1 MNIQRLKY
9 LLKRLG
15 LSVLSLWAV
24 ATFLF
29 LAFRLVPGDPTT
41 AVIAPHMSDQ
51 ARQELAAQYG
61 LTQPLH
67 IQYLR
72 FLENIVTFQLGT
84 SFQYSSPVTEIIKNR
99 LVNTLLLMVTSV
111 TLAYVLGIIIGA
123 FFAWKRDTKVDTI
136 GIGLVLVMYAAPV
149 FWTGML
155 ALMIFSFRL
164 EWVPT
169 GGAHSVTFVAE
180 SFWDDYLS
188 VDFLH
193 HLILPV
199 VVTTLYYLSVPAL
212 TMRNN
217 LLDVLRED
225 FIEMMRAAGLSNFSI
240 LYRHAARN
248 ALLPVLHYAAVSLGF
263 AIGGSVIIEKVFSWP
278 GLGRL
283 MWQATLAQDYPLA
296 QYSFLMLAAI
306 VILLNFFA
314 DVLSAYV
321 DPRVAVDQTQVSS
334 NE

>member
-1 MNIQRLKY
+1 MNVQRLKY

-15 LSVLSLWAV
+15 LSLVSLWLV
-24 ATFLF
+24 ATILF
-29 LAFRLVPGDPTT
+29 LIFRLLPGDPTT
-41 AVIAPHMSDQ
+41 SVISPQMSQQ

-67 IQYLR
+67 VQYVYYLK
-72 FLENIVTFQLGT
+72 NVATMNLGN
-84 SFQYSSPVTEIIKNR
+84 SFQYSSPVTEIISGR
-99 LVNTLLLMVTSV
+99 LVNTLVLMVTSV
-111 TLAYVLGIIIGA
+111 TLAYVLGVVIGA
-123 FFAWKRDTKVDTI
+123 FLAWKRDTRIDIFGV
-136 GIGLVLVMYAAPV
+136 GVVLIMYAAPV

-155 ALMIFSFRL
+155 GLMVFSFRL
-164 EWVPT
+164 GWVPS
-169 GGAHSVTFVAE
+169 GGIHSVTFVADG
-180 SFWDDYLS
+180 FWDNYIS
-188 VDFLH
+188 MDFLR
-193 HLILPV
+193 HLALPV
-199 VVTTLYYLSVPAL
+199 TVTTLYFLSVPAL

-225 FIEMMRAAGLSNFSI
+225 FIEMMRAAGLSEYSI

-283 MWQATLAQDYPLA
+283 IWQATLAQDYPLA
-296 QYSFLMLAAI
+296 QFSFLMLATI
-306 VILLNFFA
+306 VIGLNFLA

-321 DPRVAVDQTQVSS
+321 DPRVAVEQA
-334 NE
+334 NAGGE

>member
-1 MNIQRLKY
+1 MNPQRLTY
-9 LLKRLG
+9 LFKRLG
-15 LSVLSLWAV
+15 LSLLSLWAV

-29 LAFRLVPGDPTT
+29 LIFRLLPGDPTT
-41 AVIAPHMSDQ
+41 AVIAPQMSAQ

-61 LTQPLH
+61 LNQPLY
-67 IQYLR
+67 IQYVKY
-72 FLENIVTFQLGT
+72 LENIVTLNLGT
-84 SFQYSSPVTEIIKNR
+84 SFQYSTSVTGLITAR
-99 LVNTLLLMVTSV
+99 LMNTLVLMVTSV
-111 TLAYVLGIIIGA
+111 LLAYGLGIVIGA
-123 FFAWKRDTKVDTI
+123 FLAWKRNSKVDVFGT
-136 GIGLVLVMYAAPV
+136 GVVLVMYAAPV

-155 ALMIFSFRL
+155 ALMVFSFRL
-164 EWVPT
+164 EWLPS
-169 GGAHSVTFVAE
+169 GGIHSVTFVAE
-180 SFWDDYLS
+180 GFWDNYLS
-188 VDFLH
+188 VDFFQ
-193 HLILPV
+193 HLVLPV
-199 VVTTLYYLSVPAL
+199 TVTTLYYLSVPAL

-217 LLDVLRED
+217 ILDVLRED
-225 FIEMMRAAGLSNFSI
+225 FIEMMQAAGLSERSI

-306 VILLNFFA
+306 VIGLNFIA

-321 DPRVAVDQTQVSS
+321 DPRVAVDQTKVT